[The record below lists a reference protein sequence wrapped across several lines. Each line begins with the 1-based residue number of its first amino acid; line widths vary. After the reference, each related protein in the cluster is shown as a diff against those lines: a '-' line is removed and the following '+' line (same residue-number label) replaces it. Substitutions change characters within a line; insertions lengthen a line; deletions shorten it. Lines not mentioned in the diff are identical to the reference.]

1 MLTLYL
7 WEKEKKLY
15 SIGIDVGGTFTD
27 FFCLDH
33 SNQKS
38 YVYKTAS
45 TPTDPSKAVCDGLET
60 LLKKYL
66 IKPSE
71 VSTIFHGTTVGTNS
85 ILEGKGAKVGLITNS
100 GFRDILHI
108 GRHQRPQ
115 HYSIGQEIPWQ
126 DRSLIERKFRRTV
139 TCRLD
144 SSGNEITPL
153 DESGILDHI
162 QFFNEHNVTS
172 VLIAFLFSFRNNAH
186 ENRVLELVKHSMPSA
201 FVTTSSSVSPQFREF
216 ERFTTGA
223 VAAFIGPKVT
233 HYIDNL
239 SSTLSKICPDAEL
252 RIMTSSGGL
261 ATPEM
266 IMRHPELTLLSGL
279 VAGANAGLWLA
290 SQKGMK
296 NLITLDIGGTSA
308 DISIINDGQLNE
320 VSSRN
325 ASIAGYPVQ
334 LPMIDI
340 HTIGAGGGSIARVDF
355 GGGFKVGPESAGASP
370 GPACYNLGGSTPTV
384 TDANL
389 VLGRLLGDRILD
401 GRMTLN
407 TKMAEKSLEGVSSI
421 LGSTINQTALGTVS
435 VLNNN
440 MASAIRSRTIQKGID
455 PRDFSLCAFGGGGP
469 LQAVGVAEILGINEV
484 IIPQNPGIMCAFG
497 LLISRIEYH
506 SVRTLLM
513 TKTKF
518 NLSILNE
525 MLSEMKRD
533 LISIFERDKANT
545 KLICFE
551 AFTDLRY
558 VGQVYEL
565 KVPLISDVL
574 EPHDLEKVWDAFHKQ
589 HKQEYGHNFSSAD
602 IEMVS
607 VKLKAHLKNEDPYKK
622 LNFESSVSKNPSNS
636 DLTKKKVTFSSQGLP
651 QSFETELIDR
661 NTLEVGSQKVGPN
674 VVYQEDST
682 TVVPPGWSMSVD
694 DDLTLRLKKLDV
706 NNE

>member
-1 MLTLYL
+1 M
-7 WEKEKKLY
+7 Y

-27 FFCLDH
+27 FFCFDH
-33 SNQKS
+33 SNQKTF
-38 YVYKTAS
+38 VYKTAS
-45 TPTDPSKAVCDGLET
+45 TPDDPSKAVCAGLEA
-60 LLKKYL
+60 LLTKYS
-66 IKPSE
+66 IKATD

-126 DRSLIERKFRRTV
+126 NRALIERKFRKTV
-139 TCRLD
+139 DCRLD
-144 SSGNEITPL
+144 SSGKEITPL
-153 DESGILDHI
+153 DEKSILAHLE
-162 QFFNEHNVTS
+162 FFEENNVNS
-172 VLIAFLFSFRNNAH
+172 ILIAFLFSYRNNAH
-186 ENRVLELVKHSMPSA
+186 ENRVLELVREQMPSA

-239 SSTLSKICPDAEL
+239 SLNLKKICQNAEL

-290 SQKGMK
+290 SKKKMK

-325 ASIAGYPVQ
+325 ASISGYPVQ

-340 HTIGAGGGSIARVDF
+340 HTIGAGGGSIARVDA

-370 GPACYNLGGSTPTV
+370 GPACYNLGGSKPTV

-401 GRMTLN
+401 GRMTLDSQI
-407 TKMAEKSLEGVSSI
+407 AETSLKEVSST
-421 LGSTINQTALGTVS
+421 LGSTINQTALGTIS

-506 SVRTLLM
+506 SVKTLLM
-513 TKTKF
+513 TKTQF
-518 NLSILNE
+518 NLATLNE
-525 MLSEMKRD
+525 TLSEMKSD
-533 LISIFERDKANT
+533 LTSIFERDKADT
-545 KLICFE
+545 KLIRFE

-558 VGQVYEL
+558 VGQGYEL
-565 KVPLISDVL
+565 KVPLNSDVL
-574 EPHDLEKVWDAFHKQ
+574 KPENLEQVWDAFHKQ
-589 HKQEYGHNFSSAD
+589 HKQEYGHNFLSAD

-607 VKLKAHLKNEDPYKK
+607 VKLKAQIKKENSSDEFSFENSIDETVSHLNLP
-622 LNFESSVSKNPSNS
+622 N
-636 DLTKKKVTFSSQGLP
+636 TKVEFSIGGKP
-651 QSFETELIDR
+651 QSFETEIIDR
-661 NTLEVGSQKVGPN
+661 KTLKGGAQKAGPN
-674 VVYQEDST
+674 VIYQEDST
-682 TVVPPGWSMSVD
+682 TVVPPGWTMSVD
-694 DDLTLRLKKLDV
+694 DDLTLRLRKLD
-706 NNE
+706 NKNE

>member
-1 MLTLYL
+1 M
-7 WEKEKKLY
+7 Y

-27 FFCLDH
+27 FFCFDH
-33 SNQKS
+33 SNQKTF
-38 YVYKTAS
+38 VYKTAS
-45 TPTDPSKAVCDGLET
+45 TPDDPSKAVCAGLEA
-60 LLKKYL
+60 LLTKYS
-66 IKPSE
+66 IKATD

-126 DRSLIERKFRRTV
+126 NRALIERKFRKTV
-139 TCRLD
+139 NCRLD

-153 DESGILDHI
+153 DEKSILAHLE
-162 QFFNEHNVTS
+162 FFEENNVNS
-172 VLIAFLFSFRNNAH
+172 VLIAFLFSYRNNAH
-186 ENRVLELVKHSMPSA
+186 ERRVLELVRDQMPNA

-233 HYIDNL
+233 GYIDNL
-239 SSTLSKICPDAEL
+239 SLTLKKICQNAEL

-290 SQKGMK
+290 SKKKMK

-325 ASIAGYPVQ
+325 ASISGYPVQ

-340 HTIGAGGGSIARVDF
+340 HTIGAGGGSIARVDA

-370 GPACYNLGGSTPTV
+370 GPACYNLGGSKPTV

-401 GRMTLN
+401 GRMTLDSQI
-407 TKMAEKSLEGVSSI
+407 AETSLKEVSST
-421 LGSTINQTALGTVS
+421 LGSTVNKTALGTIS

-484 IIPQNPGIMCAFG
+484 IVPQTPGIMCAFG
-497 LLISRIEYH
+497 LLISRVEYH
-506 SVRTLLM
+506 SVKTLLM
-513 TKTKF
+513 TKTQF

-525 MLSEMKRD
+525 TLSEMKSD
-533 LISIFERDKANT
+533 LTSIFERDKADT
-545 KLICFE
+545 KLIRFE

-558 VGQVYEL
+558 VGQGYEL
-565 KVPLISDVL
+565 KVPLNSDVL
-574 EPHDLEKVWDAFHKQ
+574 KLEDLEQVWDAFHKQ
-589 HKQEYGHNFSSAD
+589 HKQEYGHNFLSAD

-607 VKLKAHLKNEDPYKK
+607 VKLKAQIKKENSSNEFSFENSIDETVSR
-622 LNFESSVSKNPSNS
+622 LNLPS
-636 DLTKKKVTFSSQGLP
+636 TKVEFSIDGKP
-651 QSFETELIDR
+651 QSFETEIIDR
-661 NTLEVGSQKVGPN
+661 KTLTGGTQKVGPN
-674 VVYQEDST
+674 VIYQEDST
-682 TVVPPGWSMSVD
+682 TVVPPGWTMSVD
-694 DDLTLRLKKLDV
+694 DDLTLRLRKLDN

>member
-1 MLTLYL
+1 M
-7 WEKEKKLY
+7 Y

-27 FFCLDH
+27 FFCFNH
-33 SNQKS
+33 SNQQTF
-38 YVYKTAS
+38 VYKIAS
-45 TPTDPSKAVCDGLET
+45 TPEDPSEAVCAGLEA
-60 LLKKYL
+60 LLTKYS
-66 IKPSE
+66 IKPTE

-126 DRSLIERKFRRTV
+126 NRPLIERKFRKTIA
-139 TCRLD
+139 CRFD
-144 SSGNEITPL
+144 SSGNEIIPL
-153 DESGILDHI
+153 DETSVLDHVE
-162 QFFNEHNVTS
+162 FFKNNNVNS
-172 VLIAFLFSFRNNAH
+172 ILIAFLFSYRNNAH
-186 ENRVLELVKHSMPSA
+186 ENHVLKIVKEQMPSA
-201 FVTTSSSVSPQFREF
+201 FVTTSSSVSSQFREF

-233 HYIDNL
+233 NYIYNL
-239 SSTLSKICPDAEL
+239 SHNLRKICPDSEL

-266 IMRHPELTLLSGL
+266 IMQHPELTLLSGL

-290 SQKGMK
+290 SKKGMK

-308 DISIINDGQLNE
+308 DISIINHGKLNE

-340 HTIGAGGGSIARVDF
+340 HTIGAGGGSIAKVDA

-370 GPACYNLGGSTPTV
+370 GPACYNIGGSKPTV

-401 GRMTLN
+401 GRMTLD
-407 TKMAEKSLEGVSSI
+407 THMAEKSLEKVSTT
-421 LGSTINQTALGTVS
+421 LGSTINQTALGTIS

-469 LQAVGVAEILGINEV
+469 LQAVGVAEILGIKEV

-513 TKTKF
+513 TKTQF
-518 NLSILNE
+518 NLSFLNETLNE
-525 MLSEMKRD
+525 MKDE
-533 LISIFERDKANT
+533 LISIFERDKADT
-545 KLICFE
+545 KLISFE

-558 VGQVYEL
+558 VGQGYEL
-565 KVPLISDVL
+565 KVSLNSDIIKPEHL
-574 EPHDLEKVWDAFHKQ
+574 EQVWNDFHEQ
-589 HKQEYGHNFSSAD
+589 HKQEYGHSFTSAD

-607 VKLKAHLKNEDPYKK
+607 VKLKAHIKKEKPYEE
-622 LNFESSVSKNPSNS
+622 LSFESSFDETLSRLNLPNA
-636 DLTKKKVTFSSQGLP
+636 KVEFNIDGKS
-651 QSFETELIDR
+651 QSFETEIIDR
-661 NTLEVGSQKVGPN
+661 RFLAEGTHKVGPTII
-674 VVYQEDST
+674 YQEDST
-682 TVVPPGWSMSVD
+682 TVAPPGWKMSVD
-694 DDLTLRLKKLDV
+694 DDLTLRLKKLD
-706 NNE
+706 NRNE

>member
-1 MLTLYL
+1 M
-7 WEKEKKLY
+7 
-15 SIGIDVGGTFTD
+15 
-27 FFCLDH
+27 
-33 SNQKS
+33 
-38 YVYKTAS
+38 
-45 TPTDPSKAVCDGLET
+45 
-60 LLKKYL
+60 
-66 IKPSE
+66 
-71 VSTIFHGTTVGTNS
+71 
-85 ILEGKGAKVGLITNS
+85 
-100 GFRDILHI
+100 HI

-126 DRSLIERKFRRTV
+126 NRALIERKFRKTV
-139 TCRLD
+139 NCRLD

-153 DESGILDHI
+153 DEKSILAHLE
-162 QFFNEHNVTS
+162 FFDKNNVNS
-172 VLIAFLFSFRNNAH
+172 ILIAFLFSYRNNAH
-186 ENRVLELVKHSMPSA
+186 ENRVLELVRNQMPSA

-239 SSTLSKICPDAEL
+239 SLNLKNICQNAEL

-290 SQKGMK
+290 SKKKMK

-325 ASIAGYPVQ
+325 ASISGYPVQ

-340 HTIGAGGGSIARVDF
+340 HTIGAGGGSIARVDA

-370 GPACYNLGGSTPTV
+370 GPACYNLGGSKPTV

-401 GRMTLN
+401 GRMALDSQ
-407 TKMAEKSLEGVSSI
+407 MAETSLKEVSST
-421 LGSTINQTALGTVS
+421 LGSTINQTALGTIS

-484 IIPQNPGIMCAFG
+484 IVPQNPGIMCAFG
-497 LLISRIEYH
+497 LLISRVEYH
-506 SVRTLLM
+506 SVKTLLM
-513 TKTKF
+513 TKTQF
-518 NLSILNE
+518 NLSTLNE
-525 MLSEMKRD
+525 TLSEMKSD
-533 LISIFERDKANT
+533 LTSIFERDKADT
-545 KLICFE
+545 KLIRFE

-558 VGQVYEL
+558 VGQGYEL
-565 KVPLISDVL
+565 KVPLNSDVL
-574 EPHDLEKVWDAFHKQ
+574 RPENLEQVWDAFHKQ
-589 HKQEYGHNFSSAD
+589 HKQEYGHNFLSAD

-607 VKLKAHLKNEDPYKK
+607 VKLKAQIKKEDSSDEFSFKNSIDETVGHLNLP
-622 LNFESSVSKNPSNS
+622 N
-636 DLTKKKVTFSSQGLP
+636 TKVEFSIDGKP
-651 QSFETELIDR
+651 QSFETEIIDR
-661 NTLEVGSQKVGPN
+661 KTLKGGAQKAGPN
-674 VVYQEDST
+674 VLYQEDST
-682 TVVPPGWSMSVD
+682 TVVPPGWTMSVD
-694 DDLTLRLKKLDV
+694 DDLTLRLRKLD
-706 NNE
+706 NKNE

>member
-1 MLTLYL
+1 M
-7 WEKEKKLY
+7 Y

-27 FFCLDH
+27 FFCFDQ
-33 SNQKS
+33 SNQKTF
-38 YVYKTAS
+38 VYKTPS
-45 TPTDPSKAVCDGLET
+45 TSDDPSKAVCAGLEA
-60 LLKKYL
+60 LLTKYT
-66 IKPSE
+66 IKATD

-126 DRSLIERKFRRTV
+126 NRALIERKFRKTV
-139 TCRLD
+139 NCRLD
-144 SSGNEITPL
+144 SSGNEIAPL
-153 DESGILDHI
+153 DEKSILDHI
-162 QFFNEHNVTS
+162 EFFKENSVNS
-172 VLIAFLFSFRNNAH
+172 VLIAFLFSYRNNAH
-186 ENRVLELVKHSMPSA
+186 ESRVLELVRDQMPSA

-239 SSTLSKICPDAEL
+239 TLNLKKICQNAEL

-290 SQKGMK
+290 SKKKMK

-340 HTIGAGGGSIARVDF
+340 HTIGAGGGSVARVDA
-355 GGGFKVGPESAGASP
+355 GGGFKVGPESAGAYP
-370 GPACYNLGGSTPTV
+370 GPACYNLGGSKPTV

-401 GRMTLN
+401 GRMTLDSQ
-407 TKMAEKSLEGVSSI
+407 MAETSLKEVSST
-421 LGSTINQTALGTVS
+421 LGSTINQTALGTIS

-497 LLISRIEYH
+497 LLISRVEYH
-506 SVRTLLM
+506 SVKTLLM
-513 TKTKF
+513 TKTQF
-518 NLSILNE
+518 NLSTLNE
-525 MLSEMKRD
+525 TLSEMKSD
-533 LISIFERDKANT
+533 LTLIFERDKAET
-545 KLICFE
+545 KLIRFE

-558 VGQVYEL
+558 VGQGYEL
-565 KVPLISDVL
+565 KVPLNSDVL
-574 EPHDLEKVWDAFHKQ
+574 ELEHLEQVWDAFHRQ
-589 HKQEYGHNFSSAD
+589 HKQEYGHNFLSAD

-607 VKLKAHLKNEDPYKK
+607 VKLKAHIISENSSGALSFENSTDEPVSR
-622 LNFESSVSKNPSNS
+622 LNLPNTNVE
-636 DLTKKKVTFSSQGLP
+636 FSIDGKP
-651 QSFETELIDR
+651 QSFETEIIDR
-661 NTLEVGSQKVGPN
+661 KTLAGGAQKAGPN
-674 VVYQEDST
+674 VIYQEDST
-682 TVVPPGWSMSVD
+682 IVVPPGWTMSVD
-694 DDLTLRLKKLDV
+694 DDLTLRLKKLD
-706 NNE
+706 NNND

>member
-1 MLTLYL
+1 M
-7 WEKEKKLY
+7 Y

-27 FFCLDH
+27 FFCFDH
-33 SNQKS
+33 SNQKTF
-38 YVYKTAS
+38 VYKTAS
-45 TPTDPSKAVCDGLET
+45 TPDDPSKAVCAGLEA
-60 LLKKYL
+60 LLTKYA
-66 IKPSE
+66 IKPTD
-71 VSTIFHGTTVGTNS
+71 VATIFHGTTVGTNS

-126 DRSLIERKFRRTV
+126 NRALIERKFRKTV
-139 TCRLD
+139 NCRLD
-144 SSGNEITPL
+144 SSGNEIIPL
-153 DESGILDHI
+153 DEKSILAHLE
-162 QFFNEHNVTS
+162 FFEENNVNS

-186 ENRVLELVKHSMPSA
+186 ERRVLELVRDQMPSA

-233 HYIDNL
+233 RYIDNL
-239 SSTLSKICPDAEL
+239 SLNLKKICPKAEL

-290 SQKGMK
+290 SKKKMK

-308 DISIINDGQLNE
+308 DISIINDGHLNE

-325 ASIAGYPVQ
+325 ASISGYPVQ

-340 HTIGAGGGSIARVDF
+340 HTIGAGGGSIARVDA

-370 GPACYNLGGSTPTV
+370 GPACYNLGGSKPTV

-401 GRMTLN
+401 GRMTLDSQ
-407 TKMAEKSLEGVSSI
+407 MAEKSLKEVSST
-421 LGSTINQTALGTVS
+421 LGSTINQTALGTIS

-484 IIPQNPGIMCAFG
+484 IVPQNPGIMCAFG
-497 LLISRIEYH
+497 LLISRVEYH
-506 SVRTLLM
+506 SVKTLLM
-513 TKTKF
+513 TKTQF
-518 NLSILNE
+518 NLSTLNE
-525 MLSEMKRD
+525 TLSEMKSD
-533 LISIFERDKANT
+533 LTSIFERDKADT
-545 KLICFE
+545 KLIRFE

-558 VGQVYEL
+558 VGQGYEL
-565 KVPLISDVL
+565 KVPLDSEVL
-574 EPHDLEKVWDAFHKQ
+574 KPENLEQVWDAFHKQ
-589 HKQEYGHNFSSAD
+589 HKQEYGHNFLSAD

-607 VKLKAHLKNEDPYKK
+607 VKLKAQIKK
-622 LNFESSVSKNPSNS
+622 ENSRDEFSFENSIDETVSNLNLPNSK
-636 DLTKKKVTFSSQGLP
+636 VEFSIDGKP
-651 QSFETELIDR
+651 QSFETEIIDR
-661 NTLEVGSQKVGPN
+661 KTLKGGAQKDGPN
-674 VVYQEDST
+674 VIYQEDST
-682 TVVPPGWSMSVD
+682 TVVPPGWTMSID
-694 DDLTLRLKKLDV
+694 DDLTLRLRKLD
-706 NNE
+706 NKNE

>member
-1 MLTLYL
+1 M
-7 WEKEKKLY
+7 Y

-27 FFCLDH
+27 FFCFNQ
-33 SNQKS
+33 SNQKTF
-38 YVYKTAS
+38 VYKTPS
-45 TPTDPSKAVCDGLET
+45 TSDDPSKAVCAGLEA
-60 LLKKYL
+60 LLTKYT
-66 IKPSE
+66 IKATD

-126 DRSLIERKFRRTV
+126 NRALIERKFRKTV
-139 TCRLD
+139 NCRLD
-144 SSGNEITPL
+144 SSGNEIAPL
-153 DESGILDHI
+153 DEKRILAHI
-162 QFFNEHNVTS
+162 EFFKENSVNS
-172 VLIAFLFSFRNNAH
+172 VLIAFLFSYRNNAH
-186 ENRVLELVKHSMPSA
+186 EGRVLELVRDQMPSA

-239 SSTLSKICPDAEL
+239 TLNLKKICQNAEL

-290 SQKGMK
+290 SKKKMK

-325 ASIAGYPVQ
+325 ASISGYPVQ

-340 HTIGAGGGSIARVDF
+340 HTIGAGGGSVARVDA
-355 GGGFKVGPESAGASP
+355 GGGFKVGPESAGAYP
-370 GPACYNLGGSTPTV
+370 GPACYNLGGSKPTV

-401 GRMTLN
+401 GRMTLDSQ
-407 TKMAEKSLEGVSSI
+407 MAETSLKEVSLT
-421 LGSTINQTALGTVS
+421 LGSTINQTALGTIS

-497 LLISRIEYH
+497 LLISRVEYH
-506 SVRTLLM
+506 SVKTLLM
-513 TKTKF
+513 TKTQF
-518 NLSILNE
+518 NLSTLNE
-525 MLSEMKRD
+525 TLSEMKSD
-533 LISIFERDKANT
+533 LTLIFERDKAET
-545 KLICFE
+545 KLIRFE

-558 VGQVYEL
+558 VGQGYEL
-565 KVPLISDVL
+565 KVPLNSNTLGPEHL
-574 EPHDLEKVWDAFHKQ
+574 EQVWDAFHRQ
-589 HKQEYGHNFSSAD
+589 HKQEYGHNFLSAD

-607 VKLKAHLKNEDPYKK
+607 VKLKAHIISENSSGALSFENSTDETVSR
-622 LNFESSVSKNPSNS
+622 LNLPNTNVE
-636 DLTKKKVTFSSQGLP
+636 FSIDGKP
-651 QSFETELIDR
+651 QSFETEIIDR
-661 NTLEVGSQKVGPN
+661 KTLAGGAQKAGPN
-674 VVYQEDST
+674 VIYQEDST
-682 TVVPPGWSMSVD
+682 IVVPPGWTMSVD
-694 DDLTLRLKKLDV
+694 DDLTLRLKKLDN

>member
-1 MLTLYL
+1 M
-7 WEKEKKLY
+7 Y

-27 FFCLDH
+27 FFCFDQ
-33 SNQKS
+33 SNQKTF
-38 YVYKTAS
+38 VYKTPS
-45 TPTDPSKAVCDGLET
+45 TSDDPSKAVCAGLEA
-60 LLKKYL
+60 LLTKYT
-66 IKPSE
+66 IKATD

-126 DRSLIERKFRRTV
+126 NRALIERKFRKTV
-139 TCRLD
+139 NCRLD
-144 SSGNEITPL
+144 SSGNEIAPL
-153 DESGILDHI
+153 DEKSILAHI
-162 QFFNEHNVTS
+162 EFFKENSVNS
-172 VLIAFLFSFRNNAH
+172 VLIAFLFSYINNAH
-186 ENRVLELVKHSMPSA
+186 EGRVLELVRDQMPSA

-239 SSTLSKICPDAEL
+239 TLNLKKICQNAEL

-290 SQKGMK
+290 SKKKMK

-325 ASIAGYPVQ
+325 ASISGYPVQ

-340 HTIGAGGGSIARVDF
+340 HTIGAGGGSVARVDA
-355 GGGFKVGPESAGASP
+355 GGGFKVGPESAGAYP
-370 GPACYNLGGSTPTV
+370 GPACYNLGGSKPTV

-401 GRMTLN
+401 GRMTLDSQ
-407 TKMAEKSLEGVSSI
+407 MAETSLKEVSST
-421 LGSTINQTALGTVS
+421 LGSTINQTALGTIS

-497 LLISRIEYH
+497 LLISRVEYH
-506 SVRTLLM
+506 SVKTLLM
-513 TKTKF
+513 TKTQF
-518 NLSILNE
+518 NLSTLNE
-525 MLSEMKRD
+525 TLSEMKSD
-533 LISIFERDKANT
+533 LTLIFERDKAET
-545 KLICFE
+545 KLIRFE

-558 VGQVYEL
+558 VGQGYEL
-565 KVPLISDVL
+565 KVPLNSDIL
-574 EPHDLEKVWDAFHKQ
+574 EPEHLEQVWDAFHRQ
-589 HKQEYGHNFSSAD
+589 HKQEYGHNFLSAD

-607 VKLKAHLKNEDPYKK
+607 VKLKAHIISENSSGALSFENSTDETVSR
-622 LNFESSVSKNPSNS
+622 LNLPNTNVE
-636 DLTKKKVTFSSQGLP
+636 FSIDGKP
-651 QSFETELIDR
+651 QSFETEIIDR
-661 NTLEVGSQKVGPN
+661 KTLAGGAQKAGPN
-674 VVYQEDST
+674 VIYQEDST
-682 TVVPPGWSMSVD
+682 IVVPPGWTMSVD
-694 DDLTLRLKKLDV
+694 DDLTLRLKKLDN

>member
-1 MLTLYL
+1 M
-7 WEKEKKLY
+7 Y

-27 FFCLDH
+27 FFCFDH
-33 SNQKS
+33 SDQKTF
-38 YVYKTAS
+38 VYKTAS
-45 TPTDPSKAVCDGLET
+45 TPDDPSKAVCAGLEA
-60 LLKKYL
+60 LLTKYS
-66 IKPSE
+66 IKATD

-126 DRSLIERKFRRTV
+126 NRALIERKFRKTV
-139 TCRLD
+139 NCRLD

-153 DESGILDHI
+153 DEKSILAHLE
-162 QFFNEHNVTS
+162 FFEENNVNS
-172 VLIAFLFSFRNNAH
+172 VLIAFLFSYRNNAH
-186 ENRVLELVKHSMPSA
+186 ERRVLELVRDQMPNA

-233 HYIDNL
+233 GYIDNL
-239 SSTLSKICPDAEL
+239 SLTLKKICQNAEL

-290 SQKGMK
+290 SKKKMK

-325 ASIAGYPVQ
+325 ASISGYPVQ

-340 HTIGAGGGSIARVDF
+340 HTIGAGGGSIARVDA

-370 GPACYNLGGSTPTV
+370 GPACYNLGGSKPTV

-401 GRMTLN
+401 GRMTLDSQI
-407 TKMAEKSLEGVSSI
+407 AETSLKEVSST
-421 LGSTINQTALGTVS
+421 LGSNINQTALGTIS

-484 IIPQNPGIMCAFG
+484 IVPQAPGIMCAFG
-497 LLISRIEYH
+497 LLISRVEYH
-506 SVRTLLM
+506 SVKTLLM
-513 TKTKF
+513 TKTQF
-518 NLSILNE
+518 NLSTLNE
-525 MLSEMKRD
+525 TLSEMKSY
-533 LISIFERDKANT
+533 LTSIFERDKADT

-558 VGQVYEL
+558 VGQGYEL
-565 KVPLISDVL
+565 KVPLNSDVL
-574 EPHDLEKVWDAFHKQ
+574 KLEDLEQVWDAFHKQ
-589 HKQEYGHNFSSAD
+589 HKQEYGHNFLSAD

-607 VKLKAHLKNEDPYKK
+607 VKLKAQIKK
-622 LNFESSVSKNPSNS
+622 ENSSDEFSFENSIDETVSRLNLPN
-636 DLTKKKVTFSSQGLP
+636 TKVEFSIDGKP
-651 QSFETELIDR
+651 QSFETEIIDR
-661 NTLEVGSQKVGPN
+661 KTLTGGTQKAGPN
-674 VVYQEDST
+674 VIYQEDST
-682 TVVPPGWSMSVD
+682 TVVPPGWTMSVD
-694 DDLTLRLKKLDV
+694 DDLTLRLRKLDN

>member
-1 MLTLYL
+1 M
-7 WEKEKKLY
+7 Y

-27 FFCLDH
+27 FFCFDH
-33 SNQKS
+33 SNQQTF
-38 YVYKTAS
+38 VYKIAS
-45 TPTDPSKAVCDGLET
+45 TPDDPSQAVCTGLEA
-60 LLKKYL
+60 LLTKYS
-66 IKPSE
+66 IKPTE

-126 DRSLIERKFRRTV
+126 NRALIERKFRKTID
-139 TCRLD
+139 CRLD
-144 SSGNEITPL
+144 SSGNEIIPL
-153 DESGILDHI
+153 DETSILDHLE
-162 QFFNEHNVTS
+162 FFKNNNVNS
-172 VLIAFLFSFRNNAH
+172 ILIAFLFSFRNNTH
-186 ENRVLELVKHSMPSA
+186 ENHVLKIVKEQMPSA

-233 HYIDNL
+233 NYIDNL
-239 SSTLSKICPDAEL
+239 SFNLRKICPDSEL

-266 IMRHPELTLLSGL
+266 IMEHPELTLLSGL

-290 SQKGMK
+290 SKKGMK

-308 DISIINDGQLNE
+308 DISIINNGQLNE

-340 HTIGAGGGSIARVDF
+340 HTIGAGGGSIAKVDA

-370 GPACYNLGGSTPTV
+370 GPACYNLGGSKPTV

-401 GRMTLN
+401 GRMTLD
-407 TKMAEKSLEGVSSI
+407 TQMAEKSLEKVSST
-421 LGSTINQTALGTVS
+421 LGSTINQTALGTIS

-469 LQAVGVAEILGINEV
+469 LQAVEVAEILGIKEV

-513 TKTKF
+513 TKTQF
-518 NLSILNE
+518 NLSFLNE
-525 MLSEMKRD
+525 TLTEMKDD
-533 LISIFERDKANT
+533 LISIFERDKADT
-545 KLICFE
+545 KLISFE

-558 VGQVYEL
+558 VGQGYEL
-565 KVPLISDVL
+565 KVPLNSDMLKPEHL
-574 EPHDLEKVWDAFHKQ
+574 EEVWDAFHKQ
-589 HKQEYGHNFSSAD
+589 HKQEYGHNFTSAD

-607 VKLKAHLKNEDPYKK
+607 VKLKAHIKKENPYEE
-622 LNFESSVSKNPSNS
+622 LSFESSFDEYSGRS
-636 DLTKKKVTFSSQGLP
+636 DLTMKEVEFSVEGKP
-651 QSFETELIDR
+651 QRFDTEIIRR
-661 NTLEVGSQKVGPN
+661 NNLAGGIQKMGPN
-674 VVYQEDST
+674 VVYQQDST
-682 TVVPPGWSMSVD
+682 TVVPPGWTMSVD
-694 DDLTLRLKKLDV
+694 DDLSLRLRKLDN

>member
-1 MLTLYL
+1 M
-7 WEKEKKLY
+7 Y

-27 FFCLDH
+27 FFCFDH
-33 SNQKS
+33 SNQQTF
-38 YVYKTAS
+38 VYKIAS
-45 TPTDPSKAVCDGLET
+45 TPDDPSQAVCTGLEA
-60 LLKKYL
+60 LLTKYS
-66 IKPSE
+66 IKPTE

-126 DRSLIERKFRRTV
+126 NRALIERKFRKTID
-139 TCRLD
+139 CRLD
-144 SSGNEITPL
+144 SSGNEIIPL
-153 DESGILDHI
+153 DETSILDHLE
-162 QFFNEHNVTS
+162 FFKNNNVNS
-172 VLIAFLFSFRNNAH
+172 ILIAFLFSFRNNTH
-186 ENRVLELVKHSMPSA
+186 ENHVLKIVKEQMPSA

-233 HYIDNL
+233 NYIDNL
-239 SSTLSKICPDAEL
+239 SYNLRKICPESEL

-266 IMRHPELTLLSGL
+266 IMEHPELTLLSGL
-279 VAGANAGLWLA
+279 VAGANAGLWIA
-290 SQKGMK
+290 SKKGMK

-308 DISIINDGQLNE
+308 DISIINNGQLNE

-340 HTIGAGGGSIARVDF
+340 HTIGAGGGSIAKVDA

-370 GPACYNLGGSTPTV
+370 GPACYNLGGSKPTV

-401 GRMTLN
+401 GRMTLD
-407 TKMAEKSLEGVSSI
+407 TQMAEKSLEKVSST
-421 LGSTINQTALGTVS
+421 LGSTINQTALGTIS

-469 LQAVGVAEILGINEV
+469 LQAVGVAEILGIKEV

-513 TKTKF
+513 TKTQF
-518 NLSILNE
+518 NLSFLNE
-525 MLSEMKRD
+525 TLTEMKDD
-533 LISIFERDKANT
+533 LISIFERDKADT
-545 KLICFE
+545 KLISFE

-558 VGQVYEL
+558 VGQGYEL
-565 KVPLISDVL
+565 KVPLNSDMLKPEHL
-574 EPHDLEKVWDAFHKQ
+574 EEVWDAFHKQ
-589 HKQEYGHNFSSAD
+589 HKQEYGHNFTSAD

-607 VKLKAHLKNEDPYKK
+607 VKLKAHIKKENPYEE
-622 LNFESSVSKNPSNS
+622 LSFESSFDEYSGRS
-636 DLTKKKVTFSSQGLP
+636 DLTMKEVEFSVEGKP
-651 QSFETELIDR
+651 QRFDTEIIRR
-661 NTLEVGSQKVGPN
+661 NNLAGGIQKMGPN
-674 VVYQEDST
+674 VVYQQDST
-682 TVVPPGWSMSVD
+682 TVVPPGWTMSVD
-694 DDLTLRLKKLDV
+694 DDLSLRLRKLDN

>member
-1 MLTLYL
+1 M
-7 WEKEKKLY
+7 Y

-27 FFCLDH
+27 FFCFNQ
-33 SNQKS
+33 SNQKTF
-38 YVYKTAS
+38 VYKTPS
-45 TPTDPSKAVCDGLET
+45 TSDDPSKAVCAGLEA
-60 LLKKYL
+60 LLTKYT
-66 IKPSE
+66 IKATD

-126 DRSLIERKFRRTV
+126 NRALIERKFRKTV
-139 TCRLD
+139 NCRLD
-144 SSGNEITPL
+144 SSGNEIAPL
-153 DESGILDHI
+153 DEKSILAHI
-162 QFFNEHNVTS
+162 EFFKENSVNS
-172 VLIAFLFSFRNNAH
+172 VLIAFLFSYRNNAH
-186 ENRVLELVKHSMPSA
+186 EGRVLELVRDQMPSA

-239 SSTLSKICPDAEL
+239 TLNLKKICQNAEL

-290 SQKGMK
+290 SKKKMK

-325 ASIAGYPVQ
+325 ASISGYPVQ

-340 HTIGAGGGSIARVDF
+340 HTIGAGGGSVARVDA

-370 GPACYNLGGSTPTV
+370 GPACYNLGGSKPTV

-401 GRMTLN
+401 GRMTLDSQ
-407 TKMAEKSLEGVSSI
+407 MAETSLKEVSLT
-421 LGSTINQTALGTVS
+421 LGSTINQTALGTIS

-497 LLISRIEYH
+497 LLISRVEYH
-506 SVRTLLM
+506 SVKTLLM
-513 TKTKF
+513 TKTQF
-518 NLSILNE
+518 NLSTLNE
-525 MLSEMKRD
+525 TLSEMKSD
-533 LISIFERDKANT
+533 LTLIFERDKAET
-545 KLICFE
+545 KLIRFE

-558 VGQVYEL
+558 VGQGYEL
-565 KVPLISDVL
+565 KVPLNSNTLGTEHL
-574 EPHDLEKVWDAFHKQ
+574 EQVWDAFHRQ
-589 HKQEYGHNFSSAD
+589 HKQEYGHNFLSAD

-607 VKLKAHLKNEDPYKK
+607 VKLKAHIISENSSGALSFENSTDETVSR
-622 LNFESSVSKNPSNS
+622 LNLPNTNVE
-636 DLTKKKVTFSSQGLP
+636 FSIDGKP
-651 QSFETELIDR
+651 QSFETEIIDR
-661 NTLEVGSQKVGPN
+661 KTLAGGAQKAGPN
-674 VVYQEDST
+674 VIYQEDST
-682 TVVPPGWSMSVD
+682 IVVPPGWTMSVD
-694 DDLTLRLKKLDV
+694 DDLTLRLKKLDN

>member
-1 MLTLYL
+1 M
-7 WEKEKKLY
+7 Y

-27 FFCLDH
+27 FFCFNH
-33 SNQKS
+33 SNQQTF
-38 YVYKTAS
+38 VYKIAS
-45 TPTDPSKAVCDGLET
+45 TPEDPSEAVCAGLEA
-60 LLKKYL
+60 LLTKYS
-66 IKPSE
+66 IKPTE

-126 DRSLIERKFRRTV
+126 NRPLIERKFRKTIA
-139 TCRLD
+139 CRFD
-144 SSGNEITPL
+144 SSGNEIIPL
-153 DESGILDHI
+153 DETSVLDHVE
-162 QFFNEHNVTS
+162 FFKNNNVNS
-172 VLIAFLFSFRNNAH
+172 ILIAFLFSYRNNAH
-186 ENRVLELVKHSMPSA
+186 ENHVLKIVKEQMPSA

-233 HYIDNL
+233 NYIYNL
-239 SSTLSKICPDAEL
+239 SHNLRKICPDSEL

-266 IMRHPELTLLSGL
+266 IMQHPELTLLSGL

-290 SQKGMK
+290 SKKGMK

-308 DISIINDGQLNE
+308 DISIINHGKLNE

-340 HTIGAGGGSIARVDF
+340 HTIGAGGGSIAKVDA

-370 GPACYNLGGSTPTV
+370 GPACYNIGGSKPTV

-401 GRMTLN
+401 GRMTLD
-407 TKMAEKSLEGVSSI
+407 TQMAEKSLEKVSTT
-421 LGSTINQTALGTVS
+421 LGSTINQTALGTIS

-469 LQAVGVAEILGINEV
+469 LQAVGVAEILGIKEV

-513 TKTKF
+513 TKTQF
-518 NLSILNE
+518 NLSFLNETLNE
-525 MLSEMKRD
+525 MKDE
-533 LISIFERDKANT
+533 LISIFERDKADT
-545 KLICFE
+545 KLISFE

-558 VGQVYEL
+558 VGQGYEL
-565 KVPLISDVL
+565 KVPLNSDIIKPEHL
-574 EPHDLEKVWDAFHKQ
+574 KQVWNDFHEQ
-589 HKQEYGHNFSSAD
+589 HKQEYGHSFTSAD

-607 VKLKAHLKNEDPYKK
+607 VKLKAHIKKEKPYEE
-622 LNFESSVSKNPSNS
+622 LSFESSFDEIVSRLNLPNA
-636 DLTKKKVTFSSQGLP
+636 KVEFNIDGKS
-651 QSFETELIDR
+651 QSFETEIIDR
-661 NTLEVGSQKVGPN
+661 RFLAEGTHKVGPTII
-674 VVYQEDST
+674 YQEDST
-682 TVVPPGWSMSVD
+682 TVAPPGWKMSVD
-694 DDLTLRLKKLDV
+694 DDLTLRLKKLD
-706 NNE
+706 NRNE

>member
-1 MLTLYL
+1 
-7 WEKEKKLY
+7 LY

-27 FFCLDH
+27 FFCFDH
-33 SNQKS
+33 SNQQTF
-38 YVYKTAS
+38 VYKIAS
-45 TPTDPSKAVCDGLET
+45 TPDDPSQAVCTGLEA
-60 LLKKYL
+60 LLTKYS
-66 IKPSE
+66 IKPTE

-126 DRSLIERKFRRTV
+126 NRALIERKFRKTIA
-139 TCRLD
+139 CRLD
-144 SSGNEITPL
+144 SSGNEIIPL
-153 DESGILDHI
+153 DETSILDHLE
-162 QFFNEHNVTS
+162 FFKNNNVNS
-172 VLIAFLFSFRNNAH
+172 ILIAFLFSFRNNTH
-186 ENRVLELVKHSMPSA
+186 ENHVLKIVKEQMPSA

-233 HYIDNL
+233 NYIDNL
-239 SSTLSKICPDAEL
+239 SFNLRKICPDSEL

-266 IMRHPELTLLSGL
+266 IMEHPELTLLSGL

-290 SQKGMK
+290 SKKGMK

-308 DISIINDGQLNE
+308 DISIINNGQLNE

-340 HTIGAGGGSIARVDF
+340 HTIGAGGGSIAKVDA

-370 GPACYNLGGSTPTV
+370 GPACYNLGGSKPTV

-401 GRMTLN
+401 GRMTLD
-407 TKMAEKSLEGVSSI
+407 TQMAEKSLEKVSST
-421 LGSTINQTALGTVS
+421 LGSTINQTALGTIS

-469 LQAVGVAEILGINEV
+469 LQAVEVAEILGIKEV

-513 TKTKF
+513 TKTQF
-518 NLSILNE
+518 NLSFLNE
-525 MLSEMKRD
+525 TLTEMKDD
-533 LISIFERDKANT
+533 LISIFERDKADT
-545 KLICFE
+545 KLISFE

-558 VGQVYEL
+558 VGQGYEL
-565 KVPLISDVL
+565 KVPLNSDMLKPEHL
-574 EPHDLEKVWDAFHKQ
+574 EEVWDAFHKQ
-589 HKQEYGHNFSSAD
+589 HKQEYGHNFTSAD

-607 VKLKAHLKNEDPYKK
+607 VKLKAHIKKENPYEE
-622 LNFESSVSKNPSNS
+622 LSFESSFDEYSGRS
-636 DLTKKKVTFSSQGLP
+636 DLTMK
-651 QSFETELIDR
+651 
-661 NTLEVGSQKVGPN
+661 EVGFSVEGKPQRFDTEIIRRNNLAGGIQKMGPN
-674 VVYQEDST
+674 VVYQQDST
-682 TVVPPGWSMSVD
+682 TVVPPGWTMSVD
-694 DDLTLRLKKLDV
+694 DDLSLRLRKLDN

>member
-1 MLTLYL
+1 M
-7 WEKEKKLY
+7 Y

-27 FFCLDH
+27 FFCFDH
-33 SNQKS
+33 SNQQTF
-38 YVYKTAS
+38 VYKIAS
-45 TPTDPSKAVCDGLET
+45 TPDDPSQAVCTGLEA
-60 LLKKYL
+60 LLTKYS
-66 IKPSE
+66 IKPTE

-126 DRSLIERKFRRTV
+126 NRALIERKFRKTID
-139 TCRLD
+139 CRLD
-144 SSGNEITPL
+144 SSGNEIIPL
-153 DESGILDHI
+153 DETSILDHLE
-162 QFFNEHNVTS
+162 FFKNNNVNS
-172 VLIAFLFSFRNNAH
+172 ILIAFLFSFRNNTH
-186 ENRVLELVKHSMPSA
+186 ENHVLKIVKEQMPSA

-233 HYIDNL
+233 NYIDNL
-239 SSTLSKICPDAEL
+239 SYNLRKICPESEL

-266 IMRHPELTLLSGL
+266 IMEHPELTLLSGL

-290 SQKGMK
+290 SKKGMK

-308 DISIINDGQLNE
+308 DISIINNGQLNE

-340 HTIGAGGGSIARVDF
+340 HTIGAGGGSIAKVDA

-370 GPACYNLGGSTPTV
+370 GPACYNLGGSKPTV

-401 GRMTLN
+401 GRMTLD
-407 TKMAEKSLEGVSSI
+407 TQMAEKSLEKVSST
-421 LGSTINQTALGTVS
+421 LGSTINQTALGTIS

-469 LQAVGVAEILGINEV
+469 LQAVGVAEILGIKEV

-513 TKTKF
+513 TKTQF
-518 NLSILNE
+518 NLSFLNE
-525 MLSEMKRD
+525 TLTEMKDD
-533 LISIFERDKANT
+533 LISIFERDKADT
-545 KLICFE
+545 KLISFE

-558 VGQVYEL
+558 VGQGYEL
-565 KVPLISDVL
+565 KVPLNSDMLKPEHL
-574 EPHDLEKVWDAFHKQ
+574 EEVWDAFHKQ
-589 HKQEYGHNFSSAD
+589 HKQEYGHNFTSAD

-607 VKLKAHLKNEDPYKK
+607 VKLKAHIKKENPYEE
-622 LNFESSVSKNPSNS
+622 LSFESSFDEYSGRS
-636 DLTKKKVTFSSQGLP
+636 DLTMKEVEFSVEGKP
-651 QSFETELIDR
+651 QRFDTEIIRR
-661 NTLEVGSQKVGPN
+661 NNLAGGIQKMGPN
-674 VVYQEDST
+674 VVYQQDST
-682 TVVPPGWSMSVD
+682 TVVPPGWTMSVD
-694 DDLTLRLKKLDV
+694 DDLSLRLRKLDN

>member
-1 MLTLYL
+1 
-7 WEKEKKLY
+7 LY

-27 FFCLDH
+27 FFCFDH
-33 SNQKS
+33 SNQQTF
-38 YVYKTAS
+38 VYKIAS
-45 TPTDPSKAVCDGLET
+45 TPDDPSQAVCTGLEA
-60 LLKKYL
+60 LLTKYS
-66 IKPSE
+66 IKPTE

-126 DRSLIERKFRRTV
+126 NRALIERKFRKTIA
-139 TCRLD
+139 CRLD
-144 SSGNEITPL
+144 SSGNEIIPL
-153 DESGILDHI
+153 DETSILDHLE
-162 QFFNEHNVTS
+162 FFKNNNVNS
-172 VLIAFLFSFRNNAH
+172 ILIAFLFSFRNNTH
-186 ENRVLELVKHSMPSA
+186 ENHVLKIVKEQMPSA

-233 HYIDNL
+233 NYIDNL
-239 SSTLSKICPDAEL
+239 SFNLRKICPESEL

-266 IMRHPELTLLSGL
+266 IMEHPELTLLSGL

-290 SQKGMK
+290 SKKGMK

-308 DISIINDGQLNE
+308 DISIINNGQLNE

-340 HTIGAGGGSIARVDF
+340 HTIGAGGGSIAKVDA

-370 GPACYNLGGSTPTV
+370 GPACYNLGGSKPTV

-401 GRMTLN
+401 GRMTLD
-407 TKMAEKSLEGVSSI
+407 TQMAEKSLEKVSST
-421 LGSTINQTALGTVS
+421 LGSTINQTALGTIS

-469 LQAVGVAEILGINEV
+469 LQAVEVAEILGIKEV

-513 TKTKF
+513 TKTQF
-518 NLSILNE
+518 NLSFLNE
-525 MLSEMKRD
+525 TLTEMKDD
-533 LISIFERDKANT
+533 LISIFERDKADT
-545 KLICFE
+545 KLISFE

-558 VGQVYEL
+558 VGQGYEL
-565 KVPLISDVL
+565 KVPLNSDMLKPEHL
-574 EPHDLEKVWDAFHKQ
+574 EEVWDAFHKQ
-589 HKQEYGHNFSSAD
+589 HKQEYGHNFTSAD

-607 VKLKAHLKNEDPYKK
+607 VKLKAHIKKENPYEE
-622 LNFESSVSKNPSNS
+622 LSFESSFDEYSGRS
-636 DLTKKKVTFSSQGLP
+636 DLTMK
-651 QSFETELIDR
+651 
-661 NTLEVGSQKVGPN
+661 EVGFSVEGKPQRFDTEIIRRNNLAGGIQKMGPN
-674 VVYQEDST
+674 VVYQQDST
-682 TVVPPGWSMSVD
+682 TVVPPGWTMSVD
-694 DDLTLRLKKLDV
+694 DDLSLRLRKLDN

>member
-1 MLTLYL
+1 M
-7 WEKEKKLY
+7 Y

-27 FFCLDH
+27 FFCFNH
-33 SNQKS
+33 SNQQTF
-38 YVYKTAS
+38 VYKIAS
-45 TPTDPSKAVCDGLET
+45 TPEDPSEAVCAGLEA
-60 LLKKYL
+60 LLTKYS
-66 IKPSE
+66 IKPTE

-126 DRSLIERKFRRTV
+126 NRPLIERKFRKTIA
-139 TCRLD
+139 CRFD
-144 SSGNEITPL
+144 SSGNEIIPL
-153 DESGILDHI
+153 DETSVLDHVE
-162 QFFNEHNVTS
+162 FFKNNNVNS
-172 VLIAFLFSFRNNAH
+172 ILIAFLFSYRNNAH
-186 ENRVLELVKHSMPSA
+186 ENHVLKIVKEQMPSA

-233 HYIDNL
+233 NYIYNL
-239 SSTLSKICPDAEL
+239 SHNLRKICPDSEL

-266 IMRHPELTLLSGL
+266 IMQHPELTLLSGL

-290 SQKGMK
+290 SKKGMK

-308 DISIINDGQLNE
+308 DISIINHGKLNE

-340 HTIGAGGGSIARVDF
+340 HTIGAGGGSIAKVDA

-370 GPACYNLGGSTPTV
+370 GPACYNIGGSKPTV

-401 GRMTLN
+401 GRMTLD
-407 TKMAEKSLEGVSSI
+407 TQMAEKSLEKVSTT
-421 LGSTINQTALGTVS
+421 LGSTINQTALGTIS

-469 LQAVGVAEILGINEV
+469 LQAVGVAEILGIKEV

-513 TKTKF
+513 TKTQF
-518 NLSILNE
+518 NLSFLNETLNE
-525 MLSEMKRD
+525 MKDE
-533 LISIFERDKANT
+533 LISIFERDKADT
-545 KLICFE
+545 KLINFE

-558 VGQVYEL
+558 VGQGYEL
-565 KVPLISDVL
+565 KVPLNSDIIKPEHL
-574 EPHDLEKVWDAFHKQ
+574 EQVWNDFHEQ
-589 HKQEYGHNFSSAD
+589 HKQEYGHSFTSAD

-607 VKLKAHLKNEDPYKK
+607 VKLKAHIKKEKPYEE
-622 LNFESSVSKNPSNS
+622 LSFESSFDEIVSRLNLPNA
-636 DLTKKKVTFSSQGLP
+636 KVEFNIDGKS
-651 QSFETELIDR
+651 QSFETEIIDR
-661 NTLEVGSQKVGPN
+661 RVLAEGTHKVGPTII
-674 VVYQEDST
+674 YQEDST
-682 TVVPPGWSMSVD
+682 TVAPPGWKMSVD
-694 DDLTLRLKKLDV
+694 DDLTLRLKKLD
-706 NNE
+706 NRNE

>member
-1 MLTLYL
+1 M
-7 WEKEKKLY
+7 Y

-27 FFCLDH
+27 FFCFDH
-33 SNQKS
+33 SNQQTF
-38 YVYKTAS
+38 VYKIAS
-45 TPTDPSKAVCDGLET
+45 TPDDPSQAVCTGLEA
-60 LLKKYL
+60 LLTKYS
-66 IKPSE
+66 IKPTE

-126 DRSLIERKFRRTV
+126 NRALIERKFRKTID
-139 TCRLD
+139 CRLD
-144 SSGNEITPL
+144 SSGNEIIPL
-153 DESGILDHI
+153 DETSILDHLE
-162 QFFNEHNVTS
+162 FFKNNNVNS
-172 VLIAFLFSFRNNAH
+172 ILIAFLFSFRNNTH
-186 ENRVLELVKHSMPSA
+186 ENHVLKIVKEQMPSA

-233 HYIDNL
+233 NYIDNL
-239 SSTLSKICPDAEL
+239 SYNLRKICPESEL

-266 IMRHPELTLLSGL
+266 IMEHPELTLLSGL

-290 SQKGMK
+290 SKKGMK

-308 DISIINDGQLNE
+308 DISIINNGQLNE

-340 HTIGAGGGSIARVDF
+340 HTIGAGGGSIAKVDA

-370 GPACYNLGGSTPTV
+370 GPACYNLGGSKPTV

-401 GRMTLN
+401 GRMTLD
-407 TKMAEKSLEGVSSI
+407 TQMAEKSLEKVSST
-421 LGSTINQTALGTVS
+421 LGSTINQTALGTIS

-469 LQAVGVAEILGINEV
+469 LQAVGVAEILGIKEV

-513 TKTKF
+513 TKTQF
-518 NLSILNE
+518 NLSFLNE
-525 MLSEMKRD
+525 TLTEMKDD
-533 LISIFERDKANT
+533 LISIFERDKADT
-545 KLICFE
+545 KLISFE

-558 VGQVYEL
+558 VGQGYEL
-565 KVPLISDVL
+565 KVPLNSDMLKPEHL
-574 EPHDLEKVWDAFHKQ
+574 EEVWDAFHKQ
-589 HKQEYGHNFSSAD
+589 HKQEYGHNFLSAD

-607 VKLKAHLKNEDPYKK
+607 VKLKAHIKKENPYEE
-622 LNFESSVSKNPSNS
+622 LSFESSFDEYSGKS
-636 DLTKKKVTFSSQGLP
+636 DLTMKEVEFSVEGKP
-651 QSFETELIDR
+651 QRFDTEIIRR
-661 NTLEVGSQKVGPN
+661 NNLAGGIQKMGPN
-674 VVYQEDST
+674 VVYQQDST
-682 TVVPPGWSMSVD
+682 TVVPPGWTMSVD
-694 DDLTLRLKKLDV
+694 DDLSLRLRKLDN

>member
-1 MLTLYL
+1 M
-7 WEKEKKLY
+7 Y

-27 FFCLDH
+27 FFCFNH
-33 SNQKS
+33 SNQQTFI
-38 YVYKTAS
+38 YKLAS
-45 TPTDPSKAVCDGLET
+45 TPEDPSEAVCAGLEA
-60 LLKKYL
+60 LLTKYS
-66 IKPSE
+66 IKPTE

-126 DRSLIERKFRRTV
+126 NRALIERKFRKTIA
-139 TCRLD
+139 CRFD
-144 SSGNEITPL
+144 SSGNEIIPL
-153 DESGILDHI
+153 DETSVLDHVE
-162 QFFNEHNVTS
+162 FFKKNNVNS
-172 VLIAFLFSFRNNAH
+172 ILIAFLFSYRNNAH
-186 ENRVLELVKHSMPSA
+186 ENHVLKIVKEQMPNA

-223 VAAFIGPKVT
+223 VAAYIGPKVT
-233 HYIDNL
+233 NYIYNL
-239 SSTLSKICPDAEL
+239 SHTLKKICPESEL

-266 IMRHPELTLLSGL
+266 IMQHPELTLLSGL

-290 SQKGMK
+290 SKKGMK

-308 DISIINDGQLNE
+308 DISIINNGKLNE

-340 HTIGAGGGSIARVDF
+340 HTIGAGGGSIAKVDA

-370 GPACYNLGGSTPTV
+370 GPACYNFGGSKPTV

-401 GRMTLN
+401 GRMTLD
-407 TKMAEKSLEGVSSI
+407 TKIAKKSLEKVSTT
-421 LGSTINQTALGTVS
+421 LGTTINQTALGTIS

-469 LQAVGVAEILGINEV
+469 LQAVGVAEILGIKEV

-513 TKTKF
+513 TKTQF
-518 NLSILNE
+518 NLSFLNETLNE
-525 MLSEMKRD
+525 MKDE
-533 LISIFERDKANT
+533 LISIFERDKADT
-545 KLICFE
+545 KLISFE

-558 VGQVYEL
+558 VGQGYEL
-565 KVPLISDVL
+565 KVPLNSDILKPEHL
-574 EPHDLEKVWDAFHKQ
+574 EQVWNAFHKQ
-589 HKQEYGHNFSSAD
+589 HKQEYGHSFTSAD

-607 VKLKAHLKNEDPYKK
+607 VKMKAYIKKEKPYEE
-622 LNFESSVSKNPSNS
+622 LSFESSFDETVSRLNLPNAR
-636 DLTKKKVTFSSQGLP
+636 VEFSIDGKSQN
-651 QSFETELIDR
+651 FETEIIDR
-661 NTLEVGSQKVGPN
+661 RVLAEGTQKAGPN
-674 VVYQEDST
+674 IIYQEDST
-682 TVVPPGWSMSVD
+682 TVAPPGWKMSVD
-694 DDLTLRLKKLDV
+694 DDLTLRLKKIG
-706 NNE
+706 

>member
-1 MLTLYL
+1 M
-7 WEKEKKLY
+7 Y

-27 FFCLDH
+27 FFCFNH
-33 SNQKS
+33 SNQQTF
-38 YVYKTAS
+38 VYKIAS
-45 TPTDPSKAVCDGLET
+45 TPEDPSEAVCAGLEA
-60 LLKKYL
+60 LLTKYS
-66 IKPSE
+66 IKPTE

-126 DRSLIERKFRRTV
+126 NRPLIERKFRKTIA
-139 TCRLD
+139 CRFD
-144 SSGNEITPL
+144 SSGNEIIPL
-153 DESGILDHI
+153 DETSVLDHVE
-162 QFFNEHNVTS
+162 FFKNNNVNS
-172 VLIAFLFSFRNNAH
+172 ILIAFLFSYRNNAH
-186 ENRVLELVKHSMPSA
+186 ENHVLKIVKEQMPSA

-233 HYIDNL
+233 NYIYNL
-239 SSTLSKICPDAEL
+239 SHNLRKICPDSEL

-266 IMRHPELTLLSGL
+266 IMQHPELTLLSGL

-290 SQKGMK
+290 SKKGMK

-308 DISIINDGQLNE
+308 DISIINHGKLNE

-340 HTIGAGGGSIARVDF
+340 HTIGAGGGSIAKVDA

-370 GPACYNLGGSTPTV
+370 GPACYNIGGSKPTV

-401 GRMTLN
+401 GRMTLD
-407 TKMAEKSLEGVSSI
+407 TQMAEKSLEKVSTT
-421 LGSTINQTALGTVS
+421 LGSTINQTALGTIS

-469 LQAVGVAEILGINEV
+469 LQAVGVAEILGIKEV

-513 TKTKF
+513 TKTQF
-518 NLSILNE
+518 NLSFLNETLNE
-525 MLSEMKRD
+525 MKDE
-533 LISIFERDKANT
+533 LISIFERDKADT
-545 KLICFE
+545 KLISFE

-558 VGQVYEL
+558 VGQGYEL
-565 KVPLISDVL
+565 KVSLNSDIIKPEHL
-574 EPHDLEKVWDAFHKQ
+574 EQVWNDFHEQ
-589 HKQEYGHNFSSAD
+589 HKQEYGHSFTSAD

-607 VKLKAHLKNEDPYKK
+607 VKLKAHIKKEKPYEE
-622 LNFESSVSKNPSNS
+622 LSFESSFDETVSRLNLPNA
-636 DLTKKKVTFSSQGLP
+636 KVEFNIDGKSQ
-651 QSFETELIDR
+651 SCETEIIDR
-661 NTLEVGSQKVGPN
+661 RFLAEGTHKVGPTII
-674 VVYQEDST
+674 YQEDST
-682 TVVPPGWSMSVD
+682 TVAPPGWKMSVD
-694 DDLTLRLKKLDV
+694 DDLTLRLKKLD
-706 NNE
+706 NRNE

>member
-1 MLTLYL
+1 M
-7 WEKEKKLY
+7 Y

-27 FFCLDH
+27 FFCFDH
-33 SNQKS
+33 SNQQTF
-38 YVYKTAS
+38 VYKIAS
-45 TPTDPSKAVCDGLET
+45 TPDDPSQAVCTGLEA
-60 LLKKYL
+60 LLTKYS
-66 IKPSE
+66 IKPTE

-126 DRSLIERKFRRTV
+126 NRALIERKFRKTID
-139 TCRLD
+139 CRLD
-144 SSGNEITPL
+144 SSGNEIIPL
-153 DESGILDHI
+153 NETSILDHLE
-162 QFFNEHNVTS
+162 FFKNNNVNS
-172 VLIAFLFSFRNNAH
+172 ILIAFLFSFRNNTH
-186 ENRVLELVKHSMPSA
+186 ENHVLKIVKEQMPSA

-233 HYIDNL
+233 NYIDNL
-239 SSTLSKICPDAEL
+239 SYNLRKICPDSEL

-266 IMRHPELTLLSGL
+266 IMEHPELTLLSGL

-290 SQKGMK
+290 SKKGMK

-308 DISIINDGQLNE
+308 DISIINNGQLNE

-340 HTIGAGGGSIARVDF
+340 HTIGAGGGSIAKVDA

-370 GPACYNLGGSTPTV
+370 GPACYNLGGSKPTV

-401 GRMTLN
+401 GRMTLD
-407 TKMAEKSLEGVSSI
+407 TQMAEKSLEKVSST
-421 LGSTINQTALGTVS
+421 LGSTINQTALGTIS

-469 LQAVGVAEILGINEV
+469 LQAVGVAEILGIKEV

-513 TKTKF
+513 TKTQF
-518 NLSILNE
+518 NLSFLNE
-525 MLSEMKRD
+525 TLTEMKDD
-533 LISIFERDKANT
+533 LISIFERDKADT
-545 KLICFE
+545 KLISFE

-558 VGQVYEL
+558 VGQGYEL
-565 KVPLISDVL
+565 KVPLNSDMLKPEHL
-574 EPHDLEKVWDAFHKQ
+574 EEVWDAFHKQ
-589 HKQEYGHNFSSAD
+589 HKQEYGHNFTSAD

-607 VKLKAHLKNEDPYKK
+607 VKLKAHIKKENPYEE
-622 LNFESSVSKNPSNS
+622 LSFESSFDEYSGRS
-636 DLTKKKVTFSSQGLP
+636 DLTMKEVEFSVEGKP
-651 QSFETELIDR
+651 QRFDTEIIRR
-661 NTLEVGSQKVGPN
+661 NNLAGGIQKMGPN
-674 VVYQEDST
+674 VVYQQDST
-682 TVVPPGWSMSVD
+682 TVVPPGWTMSVD
-694 DDLTLRLKKLDV
+694 DDLSLRLRKLDN

>member
-1 MLTLYL
+1 M
-7 WEKEKKLY
+7 Y

-27 FFCLDH
+27 FFCFDH
-33 SNQKS
+33 SNQQTF
-38 YVYKTAS
+38 VYKIAS
-45 TPTDPSKAVCDGLET
+45 TPDDPSQAVCTGLEA
-60 LLKKYL
+60 LLTKYS
-66 IKPSE
+66 IKPTE

-126 DRSLIERKFRRTV
+126 NRALIERKFRKTID
-139 TCRLD
+139 CRLD
-144 SSGNEITPL
+144 SSGNEIIPL
-153 DESGILDHI
+153 NETSILDHLE
-162 QFFNEHNVTS
+162 FFKNNNVNS
-172 VLIAFLFSFRNNAH
+172 ILIAFLFSFRNNTH
-186 ENRVLELVKHSMPSA
+186 ENHVLKIVKEQMPSA

-233 HYIDNL
+233 NYIDNL
-239 SSTLSKICPDAEL
+239 SYNLRKICPESEL

-266 IMRHPELTLLSGL
+266 IMEHPELTLLSGL

-290 SQKGMK
+290 SKKGMK

-308 DISIINDGQLNE
+308 DISIINNGQLNE

-340 HTIGAGGGSIARVDF
+340 HTIGAGGGSIAKVDA

-370 GPACYNLGGSTPTV
+370 GPACYNLGGSKPTV

-401 GRMTLN
+401 GRMTLD
-407 TKMAEKSLEGVSSI
+407 TQMAEKSLEKVSST
-421 LGSTINQTALGTVS
+421 LGSTINQTALGTIS

-469 LQAVGVAEILGINEV
+469 LQAVGVAEILGIKEV

-513 TKTKF
+513 TKTQF
-518 NLSILNE
+518 NLSFLNE
-525 MLSEMKRD
+525 TLTEMKDD
-533 LISIFERDKANT
+533 LISIFERDKADT
-545 KLICFE
+545 KLISFE

-558 VGQVYEL
+558 VGQGYEL
-565 KVPLISDVL
+565 KVPLNSDMLKPEHL
-574 EPHDLEKVWDAFHKQ
+574 EEVWDAFHKQ
-589 HKQEYGHNFSSAD
+589 HKQEYGHNFTSAD

-607 VKLKAHLKNEDPYKK
+607 VKLKAHIKKENPYEE
-622 LNFESSVSKNPSNS
+622 LSFESSFDEYSGRS
-636 DLTKKKVTFSSQGLP
+636 DLTMKEVEFSVEGKP
-651 QSFETELIDR
+651 QRFDTEIIRR
-661 NTLEVGSQKVGPN
+661 NNLAGGIQKMGPN
-674 VVYQEDST
+674 VVYQQDST
-682 TVVPPGWSMSVD
+682 TVVPPGWTMSVD
-694 DDLTLRLKKLDV
+694 DDLSLRLRKLDN

>member
-1 MLTLYL
+1 M
-7 WEKEKKLY
+7 Y

-27 FFCLDH
+27 FFCFDH
-33 SNQKS
+33 SNQKTF
-38 YVYKTAS
+38 VYKTAS
-45 TPTDPSKAVCDGLET
+45 TPDDPSKAVCAGLEA
-60 LLKKYL
+60 LLTKYS
-66 IKPSE
+66 IKATD

-126 DRSLIERKFRRTV
+126 NRALIERKFRKTV
-139 TCRLD
+139 NCRLD

-153 DESGILDHI
+153 DEKSILAHLE
-162 QFFNEHNVTS
+162 FFEENNVNS
-172 VLIAFLFSFRNNAH
+172 VLIAFLFSYRNNTH
-186 ENRVLELVKHSMPSA
+186 ERRVLELVRDQMPNA

-233 HYIDNL
+233 GYIDNL
-239 SSTLSKICPDAEL
+239 SLTLKKICQNAEL

-290 SQKGMK
+290 SKKKMK

-325 ASIAGYPVQ
+325 ASISGYPVQ

-340 HTIGAGGGSIARVDF
+340 HTIGAGGGSIARVDA
-355 GGGFKVGPESAGASP
+355 GGGFKVGPESAGAFP
-370 GPACYNLGGSTPTV
+370 GPACYNLGGSKPTV

-401 GRMTLN
+401 GRMTLDSQI
-407 TKMAEKSLEGVSSI
+407 AETSLKEVSST
-421 LGSTINQTALGTVS
+421 LGSTINQTALGTIS

-484 IIPQNPGIMCAFG
+484 IVPQTPGIMCAFG
-497 LLISRIEYH
+497 LLISRVEYH
-506 SVRTLLM
+506 SVKTLLM
-513 TKTKF
+513 TKTEF

-525 MLSEMKRD
+525 TLSQMKSD
-533 LISIFERDKANT
+533 LTSIFERDKADT
-545 KLICFE
+545 KLIRFE

-558 VGQVYEL
+558 VGQGYEL
-565 KVPLISDVL
+565 KVPLNSDVL
-574 EPHDLEKVWDAFHKQ
+574 KLEDLEQVWDAFHKQ
-589 HKQEYGHNFSSAD
+589 HKQEYGHNFLSAD

-607 VKLKAHLKNEDPYKK
+607 VKLKAQIKKENSSNEFSFENSIDETVSR
-622 LNFESSVSKNPSNS
+622 LNLPS
-636 DLTKKKVTFSSQGLP
+636 TKVEFSIDGKP
-651 QSFETELIDR
+651 QSFETEIIDR
-661 NTLEVGSQKVGPN
+661 KTLTGGTQKVGPN
-674 VVYQEDST
+674 VIYQEDST
-682 TVVPPGWSMSVD
+682 TVVPPGWTMSVD
-694 DDLTLRLKKLDV
+694 DDLTLRLRKLDN

>member
-1 MLTLYL
+1 
-7 WEKEKKLY
+7 LY

-27 FFCLDH
+27 FFCFNH
-33 SNQKS
+33 SNQQTF
-38 YVYKTAS
+38 VYKIAS
-45 TPTDPSKAVCDGLET
+45 TPEDPSEAVCAGLEA
-60 LLKKYL
+60 LLTKYS
-66 IKPSE
+66 IKPTE

-126 DRSLIERKFRRTV
+126 NRPLIERKFRKTIA
-139 TCRLD
+139 CRFD
-144 SSGNEITPL
+144 SSGNEIIPL
-153 DESGILDHI
+153 DETSVLDHVE
-162 QFFNEHNVTS
+162 FFKNNNVNS
-172 VLIAFLFSFRNNAH
+172 ILIAFLFSYRNNAH
-186 ENRVLELVKHSMPSA
+186 ENHVLKIVKEQMPSA

-233 HYIDNL
+233 NYIYNL
-239 SSTLSKICPDAEL
+239 SHNLRKICPDSEL

-266 IMRHPELTLLSGL
+266 IMQHPELTLLSGL

-290 SQKGMK
+290 SKKGMK

-308 DISIINDGQLNE
+308 DISIINHGKLNE

-340 HTIGAGGGSIARVDF
+340 HTIGAGGGSIAKVDA

-370 GPACYNLGGSTPTV
+370 GPACYNIGGSKPTV

-401 GRMTLN
+401 GRMTLD
-407 TKMAEKSLEGVSSI
+407 TQMAEKSLEKVSTT
-421 LGSTINQTALGTVS
+421 LGSTINQTALGTIS

-469 LQAVGVAEILGINEV
+469 LQAVGVAEILGIKEV

-513 TKTKF
+513 TKTQF
-518 NLSILNE
+518 NLSFLNETLNE
-525 MLSEMKRD
+525 MKDE
-533 LISIFERDKANT
+533 LISIFERDKADT
-545 KLICFE
+545 KLISFE

-558 VGQVYEL
+558 VGQGYEL
-565 KVPLISDVL
+565 KVSLNSDIIKPEHL
-574 EPHDLEKVWDAFHKQ
+574 EQVWNDFHEQ
-589 HKQEYGHNFSSAD
+589 HKQEYGHSFTSAD

-607 VKLKAHLKNEDPYKK
+607 VKLKAHIKKEKPYEE
-622 LNFESSVSKNPSNS
+622 LSFESSFDETVSRLNLPNA
-636 DLTKKKVTFSSQGLP
+636 KVEFNIDGKSQSL
-651 QSFETELIDR
+651 EAEIIDR
-661 NTLEVGSQKVGPN
+661 RFLAEGTHKVGPTII
-674 VVYQEDST
+674 YQEDST
-682 TVVPPGWSMSVD
+682 TVAPPGWKMSVD
-694 DDLTLRLKKLDV
+694 DDLTLRLKKLD
-706 NNE
+706 NRNE

>member
-1 MLTLYL
+1 M
-7 WEKEKKLY
+7 Y

-27 FFCLDH
+27 FFCFNQ
-33 SNQKS
+33 SNQKTF
-38 YVYKTAS
+38 VYKTPS
-45 TPTDPSKAVCDGLET
+45 TSDDPSKAVCAGLEA
-60 LLKKYL
+60 LLTKYT
-66 IKPSE
+66 IKATD

-126 DRSLIERKFRRTV
+126 NRALIERKFRKTV
-139 TCRLD
+139 NCRLD
-144 SSGNEITPL
+144 SSGNEIAPL
-153 DESGILDHI
+153 DEKSILAHI
-162 QFFNEHNVTS
+162 EFFKENSVNS
-172 VLIAFLFSFRNNAH
+172 VLIAFLFSYRNNAH
-186 ENRVLELVKHSMPSA
+186 EGRVLELVRDQMPSA

-239 SSTLSKICPDAEL
+239 TLNLKKICQNAEL

-290 SQKGMK
+290 SKKKMK

-325 ASIAGYPVQ
+325 ASISGYPVQ

-340 HTIGAGGGSIARVDF
+340 HTIGAGGGSVARVDA
-355 GGGFKVGPESAGASP
+355 GGGFKVGPESAGAYP
-370 GPACYNLGGSTPTV
+370 GPACYNLGGSKPTV

-401 GRMTLN
+401 GRMTLDSQ
-407 TKMAEKSLEGVSSI
+407 MAETSLKEVSLT
-421 LGSTINQTALGTVS
+421 LGSTINQTALGTIS

-497 LLISRIEYH
+497 LLISQVEYH
-506 SVRTLLM
+506 SVKTLLM
-513 TKTKF
+513 TKTQF
-518 NLSILNE
+518 NLSTLNE
-525 MLSEMKRD
+525 TLSEMKSD
-533 LISIFERDKANT
+533 LTLIFERDKAET
-545 KLICFE
+545 KLIRFE

-558 VGQVYEL
+558 VGQGYEL
-565 KVPLISDVL
+565 KVPLNSNTLGPEHL
-574 EPHDLEKVWDAFHKQ
+574 EQVWDAFHRQ
-589 HKQEYGHNFSSAD
+589 HKQEYGHNFLSAD

-607 VKLKAHLKNEDPYKK
+607 VKLKAHIISENSSGALSFENSTDETVSR
-622 LNFESSVSKNPSNS
+622 LNLPNTNVE
-636 DLTKKKVTFSSQGLP
+636 FSIDGKP
-651 QSFETELIDR
+651 QSFETEIIDR
-661 NTLEVGSQKVGPN
+661 KTLAGGAQKAGPN
-674 VVYQEDST
+674 VIYQEDST
-682 TVVPPGWSMSVD
+682 IVVPPGWTMSVD
-694 DDLTLRLKKLDV
+694 DDLTLRLKKLDN

>member
-1 MLTLYL
+1 M
-7 WEKEKKLY
+7 Y

-27 FFCLDH
+27 FFCFNQ
-33 SNQKS
+33 SNQKTF
-38 YVYKTAS
+38 VYKTPS
-45 TPTDPSKAVCDGLET
+45 TSDDPSKAVCAGLEA
-60 LLKKYL
+60 LLTKYT
-66 IKPSE
+66 IKATD

-126 DRSLIERKFRRTV
+126 NRALIERKFRKTV
-139 TCRLD
+139 NCRLD
-144 SSGNEITPL
+144 SSGNEIAPL
-153 DESGILDHI
+153 DEKSILAHI
-162 QFFNEHNVTS
+162 EFFKENSVNS
-172 VLIAFLFSFRNNAH
+172 VLIAFLFSYRNNAH
-186 ENRVLELVKHSMPSA
+186 EGRVLELVRDQMPSA

-239 SSTLSKICPDAEL
+239 TLNLKKICQNAEL

-290 SQKGMK
+290 SKKKMK

-325 ASIAGYPVQ
+325 ASISGYPVQ

-340 HTIGAGGGSIARVDF
+340 HTIGAGGGSVARVDA
-355 GGGFKVGPESAGASP
+355 GGGFKVGPESAGAYP
-370 GPACYNLGGSTPTV
+370 GPACYNLGGSKPTV

-401 GRMTLN
+401 GRMTLDSQ
-407 TKMAEKSLEGVSSI
+407 MAETSLKEVSLT
-421 LGSTINQTALGTVS
+421 LGSTINQTALGTIS

-497 LLISRIEYH
+497 LLISRVEYH
-506 SVRTLLM
+506 SVKTLLM
-513 TKTKF
+513 TKTQF
-518 NLSILNE
+518 NLSTLNE
-525 MLSEMKRD
+525 TLSEMKSD
-533 LISIFERDKANT
+533 LTLIFERDKAET
-545 KLICFE
+545 KLIRFE

-558 VGQVYEL
+558 VGQGYEL
-565 KVPLISDVL
+565 KVPLNSNTLGTEHL
-574 EPHDLEKVWDAFHKQ
+574 EQVWDAFHRQ
-589 HKQEYGHNFSSAD
+589 HKQEYGHNFLSAD

-607 VKLKAHLKNEDPYKK
+607 VKLKAHIISENSSGALSFENSTDETVSR
-622 LNFESSVSKNPSNS
+622 LNLPNTNVE
-636 DLTKKKVTFSSQGLP
+636 FSIDGKP
-651 QSFETELIDR
+651 QSFETEIIDR
-661 NTLEVGSQKVGPN
+661 KTLAGGAQKAGPN
-674 VVYQEDST
+674 VIYQEDST
-682 TVVPPGWSMSVD
+682 IVVPPGWTMSVD
-694 DDLTLRLKKLDV
+694 DDLTLRLKKLDN

>member
-1 MLTLYL
+1 
-7 WEKEKKLY
+7 LY

-27 FFCLDH
+27 FFCFDH
-33 SNQKS
+33 SNQQTF
-38 YVYKTAS
+38 VYKIAS
-45 TPTDPSKAVCDGLET
+45 TPDDPSQAVCTGLEA
-60 LLKKYL
+60 LLTKYS
-66 IKPSE
+66 IKPTE

-126 DRSLIERKFRRTV
+126 NRALIERKFRKTIA
-139 TCRLD
+139 CRLD
-144 SSGNEITPL
+144 SSGNEIIPL
-153 DESGILDHI
+153 DETSILDHLE
-162 QFFNEHNVTS
+162 FFKNNNVNS
-172 VLIAFLFSFRNNAH
+172 ILIAFLFSFRNNTH
-186 ENRVLELVKHSMPSA
+186 ENHVLKIVKEQMPSA

-233 HYIDNL
+233 NYIDNL
-239 SSTLSKICPDAEL
+239 SFNLRKICPDSEL

-266 IMRHPELTLLSGL
+266 IMEHPELTLLSGL

-290 SQKGMK
+290 SKKGMK

-308 DISIINDGQLNE
+308 DISIINNGQLNE

-340 HTIGAGGGSIARVDF
+340 HTIGAGGGSIAKVDA

-370 GPACYNLGGSTPTV
+370 GPACYNLGGSKPTV

-401 GRMTLN
+401 GRMTLD
-407 TKMAEKSLEGVSSI
+407 TQMAEKSLEKVSST
-421 LGSTINQTALGTVS
+421 LGSTINQTALGTIS

-469 LQAVGVAEILGINEV
+469 LQAVEVAEILGIKEV

-513 TKTKF
+513 TKTQF
-518 NLSILNE
+518 NLSFLNE
-525 MLSEMKRD
+525 TLTEMKDD
-533 LISIFERDKANT
+533 LISIFERDKADT
-545 KLICFE
+545 KLISFE

-558 VGQVYEL
+558 VGQGYEL
-565 KVPLISDVL
+565 KVPLNSDMLKPEHL
-574 EPHDLEKVWDAFHKQ
+574 EEVWDAFHKQ
-589 HKQEYGHNFSSAD
+589 HKQEYGHNFTSAD

-607 VKLKAHLKNEDPYKK
+607 VKLKAHIKKENPYEE
-622 LNFESSVSKNPSNS
+622 LSFESSFDEYSGRS
-636 DLTKKKVTFSSQGLP
+636 DLTMK
-651 QSFETELIDR
+651 
-661 NTLEVGSQKVGPN
+661 EVGFSVEGKPQRFDTEIIRRNNLAGGIQKMGPN
-674 VVYQEDST
+674 VVYQQDST
-682 TVVPPGWSMSVD
+682 TVVPPGWRMSVD
-694 DDLTLRLKKLDV
+694 DDLSLRLRKLDN

>member
-1 MLTLYL
+1 MVHYTFI
-7 WEKEKKLY
+7 KRKKKLY

-27 FFCLDH
+27 FFCFDH
-33 SNQKS
+33 SDQKTF
-38 YVYKTAS
+38 VYKTAS
-45 TPTDPSKAVCDGLET
+45 TPDDPSKAVCAGLEA
-60 LLKKYL
+60 LLTKYS
-66 IKPSE
+66 IKATD

-126 DRSLIERKFRRTV
+126 NRALIERKFRKTV
-139 TCRLD
+139 NCRLD

-153 DESGILDHI
+153 DEKSILAHLE
-162 QFFNEHNVTS
+162 FFEENNVNS
-172 VLIAFLFSFRNNAH
+172 VLIAFLFSYRNNAH
-186 ENRVLELVKHSMPSA
+186 ERRVSELVRDQMPNA

-233 HYIDNL
+233 GYIDNL
-239 SSTLSKICPDAEL
+239 SLTLKKICQNAEL

-290 SQKGMK
+290 SKKKMK

-325 ASIAGYPVQ
+325 ASISGYPVQ

-340 HTIGAGGGSIARVDF
+340 HTIGAGGGSIARVDA

-370 GPACYNLGGSTPTV
+370 GPACYNLGGSKPTV

-401 GRMTLN
+401 GRMTLDSQI
-407 TKMAEKSLEGVSSI
+407 AETSLKEVSST
-421 LGSTINQTALGTVS
+421 LGSNINQTALGTIS

-484 IIPQNPGIMCAFG
+484 IVPQAPGIMCAFG
-497 LLISRIEYH
+497 LLISRVEYH
-506 SVRTLLM
+506 SVKTLLM
-513 TKTKF
+513 TKTQF
-518 NLSILNE
+518 NLSTLNE
-525 MLSEMKRD
+525 TLSEMKSY
-533 LISIFERDKANT
+533 LTSIFERDKADT

-558 VGQVYEL
+558 VGQGYEL
-565 KVPLISDVL
+565 KVPLNSDVL
-574 EPHDLEKVWDAFHKQ
+574 KLEDLEQVWDAFHKQ
-589 HKQEYGHNFSSAD
+589 HKQEYGHNFLSAD

-607 VKLKAHLKNEDPYKK
+607 VKLKAQIKK
-622 LNFESSVSKNPSNS
+622 ENSSDEFSFENSIDETVSRLNLPN
-636 DLTKKKVTFSSQGLP
+636 TKVEFSIDGKP
-651 QSFETELIDR
+651 QSFETEIIDR
-661 NTLEVGSQKVGPN
+661 KTLTGGTQKAGPN
-674 VVYQEDST
+674 VIYQEDST
-682 TVVPPGWSMSVD
+682 TVVPPGWTMSVD
-694 DDLTLRLKKLDV
+694 DDLTLRLRKLDN

>member
-1 MLTLYL
+1 M
-7 WEKEKKLY
+7 Y

-27 FFCLDH
+27 FFCFDQ
-33 SNQKS
+33 SNQKTF
-38 YVYKTAS
+38 VYKTPS
-45 TPTDPSKAVCDGLET
+45 TSDDPSKAVCAGLEA
-60 LLKKYL
+60 LLTKYT
-66 IKPSE
+66 IKATD

-126 DRSLIERKFRRTV
+126 NRALIERKFRKTV
-139 TCRLD
+139 NCRLD
-144 SSGNEITPL
+144 SSGNEIAPL
-153 DESGILDHI
+153 DEKSILAHI
-162 QFFNEHNVTS
+162 EFFKENSVNS
-172 VLIAFLFSFRNNAH
+172 VLIAFLFSYRNNAH
-186 ENRVLELVKHSMPSA
+186 EGRVLELVRDQMPSA

-239 SSTLSKICPDAEL
+239 TLNLKKICQNAEL

-290 SQKGMK
+290 SKKKMK

-325 ASIAGYPVQ
+325 ASISGYPVQ

-340 HTIGAGGGSIARVDF
+340 HTIGAGGGSVARVDA
-355 GGGFKVGPESAGASP
+355 GGGFKVGPESAGAYP
-370 GPACYNLGGSTPTV
+370 GPACYNLGGSKPTV

-401 GRMTLN
+401 GRMTLDSQ
-407 TKMAEKSLEGVSSI
+407 MAETSLKEVSLT
-421 LGSTINQTALGTVS
+421 LGSTINQTALGTIS

-497 LLISRIEYH
+497 LLISRVEYH
-506 SVRTLLM
+506 SVKTLLM
-513 TKTKF
+513 TKTQF
-518 NLSILNE
+518 NLSTLNE
-525 MLSEMKRD
+525 TLSQMKSD
-533 LISIFERDKANT
+533 LTLIFERDKAET
-545 KLICFE
+545 KLIRFE

-558 VGQVYEL
+558 VGQGYEL
-565 KVPLISDVL
+565 KVPLNSNTLGPEHL
-574 EPHDLEKVWDAFHKQ
+574 EQVWDAFHRQ
-589 HKQEYGHNFSSAD
+589 HKQEYGHNFLSAD

-607 VKLKAHLKNEDPYKK
+607 VKLKAHIISENSSGALSFENSTDETVSR
-622 LNFESSVSKNPSNS
+622 LNLPNTNVE
-636 DLTKKKVTFSSQGLP
+636 FSIDGKP
-651 QSFETELIDR
+651 QSFETEIIDR
-661 NTLEVGSQKVGPN
+661 KTLAGGAQKAGPN
-674 VVYQEDST
+674 VIYQEDST
-682 TVVPPGWSMSVD
+682 IVVPPGWTMSVD
-694 DDLTLRLKKLDV
+694 DDLTLRLKKLDN

>member
-1 MLTLYL
+1 
-7 WEKEKKLY
+7 LY

-27 FFCLDH
+27 FFCFDH
-33 SNQKS
+33 SNQKTF
-38 YVYKTAS
+38 VYKTAS
-45 TPTDPSKAVCDGLET
+45 TPDDPSKAVCVGLEA
-60 LLKKYL
+60 LLTKYS
-66 IKPSE
+66 IKATD

-126 DRSLIERKFRRTV
+126 NRALIERKFRKTV
-139 TCRLD
+139 NCRLD

-153 DESGILDHI
+153 DEKSILAHLE
-162 QFFNEHNVTS
+162 FFEENNVNS
-172 VLIAFLFSFRNNAH
+172 VLIAFLFSYRNNAH
-186 ENRVLELVKHSMPSA
+186 ERRVLELVRDQMPNA

-233 HYIDNL
+233 GYIDNL
-239 SSTLSKICPDAEL
+239 SLTLKKICQNAEL

-290 SQKGMK
+290 SKKKMK

-325 ASIAGYPVQ
+325 ASISGYPVQ

-340 HTIGAGGGSIARVDF
+340 HTIGAGGGSIARVDA

-370 GPACYNLGGSTPTV
+370 GPACYNLGGSKPTV

-401 GRMTLN
+401 GRMTLDSQI
-407 TKMAEKSLEGVSSI
+407 AETSLKEVSST
-421 LGSTINQTALGTVS
+421 LGSTINQTALGTIS

-484 IIPQNPGIMCAFG
+484 IVPQTPGIMCAFG
-497 LLISRIEYH
+497 LLISRVEYH
-506 SVRTLLM
+506 SVKTLLM
-513 TKTKF
+513 TKTQF
-518 NLSILNE
+518 NLSTLNE
-525 MLSEMKRD
+525 TLSEMKSD
-533 LISIFERDKANT
+533 LTSIFERDKADT
-545 KLICFE
+545 KLIRFE

-558 VGQVYEL
+558 VGQGYEL
-565 KVPLISDVL
+565 KVPLNSDVL
-574 EPHDLEKVWDAFHKQ
+574 KLEDLEQVWDAFHKQ
-589 HKQEYGHNFSSAD
+589 HKQEYGHNFLSAD

-607 VKLKAHLKNEDPYKK
+607 VKLKAQIKK
-622 LNFESSVSKNPSNS
+622 ENSSDEFSFENSIDETVSRLNLPN
-636 DLTKKKVTFSSQGLP
+636 TKVEFSIDGKP
-651 QSFETELIDR
+651 QSFETEIIDR
-661 NTLEVGSQKVGPN
+661 KTLTGGAQKAGPN
-674 VVYQEDST
+674 VIYQEDST
-682 TVVPPGWSMSVD
+682 TVVPPGWTMSVD
-694 DDLTLRLKKLDV
+694 DDLTLRLRKLDN

>member
-1 MLTLYL
+1 M
-7 WEKEKKLY
+7 Y

-27 FFCLDH
+27 FFCFNH
-33 SNQKS
+33 SNQQTF
-38 YVYKTAS
+38 VYKIAS
-45 TPTDPSKAVCDGLET
+45 TPEDPSEAVCAGLEA
-60 LLKKYL
+60 LLTKYS
-66 IKPSE
+66 IKPTE

-126 DRSLIERKFRRTV
+126 NRPLIERKFRKTIA
-139 TCRLD
+139 CRFD
-144 SSGNEITPL
+144 SSGNEIIPL
-153 DESGILDHI
+153 DETSVLDHVE
-162 QFFNEHNVTS
+162 FFKNNNVNS
-172 VLIAFLFSFRNNAH
+172 ILIAFLFSYRNNAH
-186 ENRVLELVKHSMPSA
+186 ENHVLKIVKEQMPSA

-233 HYIDNL
+233 NYIYNL
-239 SSTLSKICPDAEL
+239 SHNLRKICPDSEL

-266 IMRHPELTLLSGL
+266 IMQHPELTLLSGL

-290 SQKGMK
+290 SKKGMK

-308 DISIINDGQLNE
+308 DISIINHGKLNE

-340 HTIGAGGGSIARVDF
+340 HTIGAGGGSIAKVDA

-370 GPACYNLGGSTPTV
+370 GPACYNIGGSKPTV

-401 GRMTLN
+401 GRMTLD
-407 TKMAEKSLEGVSSI
+407 TQMAEKSLEKVSTT
-421 LGSTINQTALGTVS
+421 LGSTINQTALGTIS

-469 LQAVGVAEILGINEV
+469 LQAVGVAEILGIKEV

-513 TKTKF
+513 TKTQF
-518 NLSILNE
+518 NLSFLNETLNE
-525 MLSEMKRD
+525 MKDE
-533 LISIFERDKANT
+533 LISIFERDKADT
-545 KLICFE
+545 KLISFE

-558 VGQVYEL
+558 VGQGYEL
-565 KVPLISDVL
+565 KVSLNSDIIKPEHL
-574 EPHDLEKVWDAFHKQ
+574 EQVWNDFHEQ
-589 HKQEYGHNFSSAD
+589 HKQEYGHSFTSAD

-607 VKLKAHLKNEDPYKK
+607 VKLKAHIKKEKPYEE
-622 LNFESSVSKNPSNS
+622 LSFESSFDETVSRLNLPNA
-636 DLTKKKVTFSSQGLP
+636 KVEFNIDGKS
-651 QSFETELIDR
+651 QSFETEIIDR
-661 NTLEVGSQKVGPN
+661 RFLAEGTHKVGPTII
-674 VVYQEDST
+674 YQEDST
-682 TVVPPGWSMSVD
+682 TVAPPGWKMSVD
-694 DDLTLRLKKLDV
+694 DDLTLRLKKLD
-706 NNE
+706 NRNE

>member
-1 MLTLYL
+1 M
-7 WEKEKKLY
+7 Y

-27 FFCLDH
+27 FFCFDH
-33 SNQKS
+33 SNQKTF
-38 YVYKTAS
+38 VYKTAS
-45 TPTDPSKAVCDGLET
+45 TPDDPSKAVCVGLEA
-60 LLKKYL
+60 LLTKYS
-66 IKPSE
+66 IKATD

-126 DRSLIERKFRRTV
+126 NRALIERKFRKTV
-139 TCRLD
+139 NCRLD

-153 DESGILDHI
+153 DEKSILAHLE
-162 QFFNEHNVTS
+162 FFEENNVNS
-172 VLIAFLFSFRNNAH
+172 VLIAFLFSYRNNAH
-186 ENRVLELVKHSMPSA
+186 ERRVLELVRDQMPNA

-233 HYIDNL
+233 GYIDNL
-239 SSTLSKICPDAEL
+239 SLTLKKICQNAEL

-290 SQKGMK
+290 SKKKMK

-325 ASIAGYPVQ
+325 ASISGYPVQ

-340 HTIGAGGGSIARVDF
+340 HTIGAGGGSIARVDA

-370 GPACYNLGGSTPTV
+370 GPACYNLGGSKPTV

-401 GRMTLN
+401 GRMTLDSQ
-407 TKMAEKSLEGVSSI
+407 KAETSLKAVSSS
-421 LGSTINQTALGTVS
+421 LGSTINQTALGTIS

-484 IIPQNPGIMCAFG
+484 IVPQTPGIMCAFG
-497 LLISRIEYH
+497 LLISRVEYH
-506 SVRTLLM
+506 SVKTLLM
-513 TKTKF
+513 TKTQF
-518 NLSILNE
+518 NLSTLNE
-525 MLSEMKRD
+525 TLSEMKSD
-533 LISIFERDKANT
+533 LTSIFERDKADT
-545 KLICFE
+545 KLIRFE

-558 VGQVYEL
+558 VGQGYEL
-565 KVPLISDVL
+565 KVPLNSDVL
-574 EPHDLEKVWDAFHKQ
+574 KLEDLEQVWDAFHKQ
-589 HKQEYGHNFSSAD
+589 HKQEYGHNFLSAD

-607 VKLKAHLKNEDPYKK
+607 VKLKAQIKK
-622 LNFESSVSKNPSNS
+622 ENSSDEFSFENSIDEPVSRLNLPN
-636 DLTKKKVTFSSQGLP
+636 TKVEFTIDGKP
-651 QSFETELIDR
+651 QSFETEIIDR
-661 NTLEVGSQKVGPN
+661 KTLTGGAQKAGPN
-674 VVYQEDST
+674 VIYQEDST
-682 TVVPPGWSMSVD
+682 TVVPPGWTMSVD
-694 DDLTLRLKKLDV
+694 DDLTLRLRKLDN

>member
-1 MLTLYL
+1 M
-7 WEKEKKLY
+7 Y

-27 FFCLDH
+27 FFCFNH
-33 SNQKS
+33 SNQQTF
-38 YVYKTAS
+38 VYKIAS
-45 TPTDPSKAVCDGLET
+45 TPEDPSEAVCAGLEA
-60 LLKKYL
+60 LLTKYS
-66 IKPSE
+66 IKPTE

-126 DRSLIERKFRRTV
+126 NRPLIERKFRKTIA
-139 TCRLD
+139 CRFD
-144 SSGNEITPL
+144 SSGNEIIPL
-153 DESGILDHI
+153 DETSVLDHVE
-162 QFFNEHNVTS
+162 FFKNNNVNS
-172 VLIAFLFSFRNNAH
+172 ILIAFLFSYRNNAH
-186 ENRVLELVKHSMPSA
+186 ENHVLKIVKEQMPSA

-233 HYIDNL
+233 NYIYNL
-239 SSTLSKICPDAEL
+239 SHNLRKICPDSEL

-266 IMRHPELTLLSGL
+266 IMQHPELTLLSGL

-290 SQKGMK
+290 SKKGMK

-308 DISIINDGQLNE
+308 DISIINHGKLNE

-340 HTIGAGGGSIARVDF
+340 HTIGAGGGSIAKVDA

-370 GPACYNLGGSTPTV
+370 GPACYNIGGSKPTV

-401 GRMTLN
+401 GRMTLD
-407 TKMAEKSLEGVSSI
+407 TQMAEKSLEKVSTT
-421 LGSTINQTALGTVS
+421 LGSTINQTALGTIS

-469 LQAVGVAEILGINEV
+469 LQAVGVAEILGIKEV

-513 TKTKF
+513 TKTQF
-518 NLSILNE
+518 NLSFLNETLNE
-525 MLSEMKRD
+525 MKDE
-533 LISIFERDKANT
+533 LISIFERDKADT
-545 KLICFE
+545 KLINFE

-558 VGQVYEL
+558 VGQGYEL
-565 KVPLISDVL
+565 KVPLNSDIIKPEHL
-574 EPHDLEKVWDAFHKQ
+574 EQVWNDFHEQ
-589 HKQEYGHNFSSAD
+589 HKQEYGHSFTSAD

-607 VKLKAHLKNEDPYKK
+607 VKLKAHIKKEKPYEE
-622 LNFESSVSKNPSNS
+622 LSFESSFDETVSRLNLPNA
-636 DLTKKKVTFSSQGLP
+636 KVEFNIDGKS
-651 QSFETELIDR
+651 QSFETEIIDR
-661 NTLEVGSQKVGPN
+661 RVLAEGTHKVGPTII
-674 VVYQEDST
+674 YQEDST
-682 TVVPPGWSMSVD
+682 TVAPPGWKMSVD
-694 DDLTLRLKKLDV
+694 DDLTLRLKKLD
-706 NNE
+706 NRNE

>member
-1 MLTLYL
+1 M
-7 WEKEKKLY
+7 Y

-27 FFCLDH
+27 FFCFNH
-33 SNQKS
+33 SNQQTF
-38 YVYKTAS
+38 VYKIAS
-45 TPTDPSKAVCDGLET
+45 TPEDPSEAVCAGLEA
-60 LLKKYL
+60 LLTKYS
-66 IKPSE
+66 IKPTE

-126 DRSLIERKFRRTV
+126 NRPLIERKFRKTIA
-139 TCRLD
+139 CRFD
-144 SSGNEITPL
+144 SSGNEIIPL
-153 DESGILDHI
+153 DETSVLDHVE
-162 QFFNEHNVTS
+162 FFKNNNVNS
-172 VLIAFLFSFRNNAH
+172 ILIAFLFSYRNNAH
-186 ENRVLELVKHSMPSA
+186 ENHVLKIVKEQMPSA

-233 HYIDNL
+233 NYIYNL
-239 SSTLSKICPDAEL
+239 SHNLRKICPDSEL

-266 IMRHPELTLLSGL
+266 IMQHPELTLLSGL

-290 SQKGMK
+290 SKKGMK

-308 DISIINDGQLNE
+308 DISIINHGKLNE

-340 HTIGAGGGSIARVDF
+340 HTIGAGGGSIAKVDA

-370 GPACYNLGGSTPTV
+370 GPACYNIGGSKPTV

-401 GRMTLN
+401 GRMTLD
-407 TKMAEKSLEGVSSI
+407 THMAEKSLEKVSTT
-421 LGSTINQTALGTVS
+421 LGSTINQTALGTIS

-469 LQAVGVAEILGINEV
+469 LQAVGVAEILGIKEV

-513 TKTKF
+513 TKTHF
-518 NLSILNE
+518 NLSFLNETLNE
-525 MLSEMKRD
+525 MKDE
-533 LISIFERDKANT
+533 LISIFERDKADT
-545 KLICFE
+545 KLISFE

-558 VGQVYEL
+558 VGQGYEL
-565 KVPLISDVL
+565 KVPLNSDIIKPEHL
-574 EPHDLEKVWDAFHKQ
+574 EQVWNDFHEQ
-589 HKQEYGHNFSSAD
+589 HKQEYGHSFTSAD

-607 VKLKAHLKNEDPYKK
+607 VKLKAHIKKEKPYEE
-622 LNFESSVSKNPSNS
+622 LSFESSFDETVSRLNLPNA
-636 DLTKKKVTFSSQGLP
+636 KVEFNIDGKS
-651 QSFETELIDR
+651 QSFETEIIDR
-661 NTLEVGSQKVGPN
+661 RFLAEGTHKVGPTII
-674 VVYQEDST
+674 YQEDST
-682 TVVPPGWSMSVD
+682 TVAPPGWKMSVD
-694 DDLTLRLKKLDV
+694 DDLTLRLKKLD
-706 NNE
+706 NRNE